1 MNKVILSDGT
11 IHNLIDTNILKIE
24 GVGKVNIE
32 CASID
37 LTLGDSFAIP
47 RSMDSIICY
56 YDDLKASAFTV
67 LPKQFILA
75 TTKEKI
81 TLPANIGG
89 FVTGRSSIGRLG
101 LFAENAGWVDPA
113 FCGEITLELFNGSDN
128 PITIKEGMRIA
139 QIILVQLDRD
149 CNYPYNGKYQNQT
162 GATGSKLYLDKEN
175 IKREE

>member
-1 MNKVILSDGT
+1 MILSDGT
-11 IHNLIDTNILKIE
+11 IRNLIDKNILKIE
-24 GVGKVNIE
+24 GVDKVNIE

-37 LTLGDSFAIP
+37 LTLGNSFAIP
-47 RSMDSIICY
+47 RHFTGLNTCY
-56 YDDLKASAFTV
+56 YDELKSSEFTI

-81 TLPANIGG
+81 TLPTDIGG

-149 CNYPYNGKYQNQT
+149 CNCPYNGKYQNQT
-162 GATGSKLYLDKEN
+162 GATGSRLYLDKEN
-175 IKREE
+175 IKREG